1 MMKTSSRLRGV
12 AGMALLV
19 AAGAARA
26 QALNVFDQLAA
37 AGIGV
42 VVIGALSV
50 LAAAVTIERLVRF
63 RAARIAPAGF
73 MDRVLPLWKAG
84 RFDEIDA
91 LVAREPSTL
100 ADIVGFLSKH
110 RRLDAAALSTRAGDI
125 ALLALR
131 VQQQRAYPLAVVA
144 TVAPIV
150 GLLGTVIGMI
160 ESFHVIAFSGAL
172 GDPALLAGGISKA
185 LVNTACGLSV
195 ALPALGLHHFFKNR
209 LVFVGIELETQVN
222 RLFDEAVLPATI
234 AGDDR
239 AH

>member
-1 MMKTSSRLRGV
+1 MNSRYLARSLT
-12 AGMALLV
+12 AGSLAL
-19 AAGAARA
+19 AAAAAHA
-26 QALNVFDQLAA
+26 QDLNIFDQLAA

-42 VVIGALSV
+42 VVIGALSL
-50 LAAAVTIERLVRF
+50 LACAVTIERLVHF
-63 RAARIAPAGF
+63 RASRIAPPGL
-73 MDRVLPLWKAG
+73 MDRVLPLWKAD
-84 RFDEIDA
+84 RFDEVDA

-110 RRLDAAALSTRAGDI
+110 RQLDAAALSARAGDI
-125 ALLALR
+125 AALSLR
-131 VQQQRAYPLAVVA
+131 AQQQRAYPLAVVA

-172 GDPALLAGGISKA
+172 GDPSLLAGGISKA

-222 RLFDEAVLPATI
+222 RLFDEAVLLAAN
-234 AGDDR
+234 AGAHR
-239 AH
+239 AD